1 MGELSA
7 KKNDMEVTVNSIPK
21 TRDYQQE
28 MLEASLKENIIIA
41 QDTGSGKT
49 LIAILRMRYEIERGS
64 QKVSWFLAPTVAL
77 CNQQH
82 SVIKDNMQVPVG
94 LIHGALEPKQWTD
107 ITLWKRVL
115 ENNRVVVS
123 TPQVLLDAL
132 SHGYVHMGLDI
143 GLLVFDEAHHA
154 DRNHPMS
161 CIMRDFY
168 FSLPPRLPAASGSSV
183 LIKQDERPMILGLTA
198 SPMFGGN
205 ATVAFRKLEANL
217 DCVIRSPRANRDE
230 LLTHVHRPI
239 FRHVRYDTPQYSD
252 RSYTS
257 NNLSAVEAVI
267 TTMNIEEDPFVIQ
280 LRQKLAKTARGPEYT
295 RMDQKLSKAIQS
307 KKTYSHGGMNDLAN
321 AGKAIC
327 YDIGPWAADW
337 YIESVVSR
345 ALDKQTPWDELIGS
359 LQPKE
364 KTYLMKHLSQIE
376 LTPLSYD
383 PTDIE
388 AGITDKVR
396 VLLETLEY
404 EKDWSESSNEPYSGL
419 IFVTRRDG
427 VLALSEV
434 LRNHP
439 RSAHFRLGCLLGSSQ
454 SSYRNTFLDITR
466 TLLKDQPQADILEGF
481 RSGDRNL
488 IVATSVAEEGL
499 DIQACGNVIRW
510 DIPDNM
516 ASWAQSRGRAR
527 RRRSSFVLMFESSGI
542 DNARVAE
549 FEKLEAQMTALYLAD
564 RASRPIVS
572 SDEEVPDPDEPVFKV
587 KSTGAVLTPL
597 LAVSHLN
604 HFCAVIPNSVN
615 LPIYDID
622 PPDMPEGW
630 HSFDPANRVVP
641 PPYPGPFGC
650 TVTLPRRLPAEFRI
664 FSVDRIYP
672 TKQSAYRH
680 VAYKAYLAL
689 YHANLLNDH
698 LLPLTSKVE
707 ADLEEE
713 VKNLLKDVEKRSS
726 MASVTSQMNPWQD
739 ELTDTVWTA
748 TRVVIPGFSPIRM
761 LTRVDLPSFTAGEA
775 PVLYHPHK
783 GRIDVELQVQGVAR
797 HSASDLQ
804 AAHESTRRL
813 FWCLYGIRMQWDK
826 FDFAYLFEP
835 AEEDPD
841 RDVWDARRRW
851 LRDLQGEGSSGDDL
865 FANAATFGQ
874 AFSHPADITWIRDGF
889 PHGKVY
895 RFLGWKHDPL
905 SEEELQ
911 DFMARYSRMPE
922 IEITYPLLHVEEL
935 PQRRNFLQP
944 LPSISDAPLRRSFL
958 PPQSSRVVLLSQV
971 QCDHAILIPSIIRH
985 ISIAATAVSLRG
997 SLLTGTPL
1005 YHIPFSRLIT
1015 AITAP
1020 VAQGHVNYQR
1030 LETLGDAVLKFV
1042 VSMHLIA
1049 TYPFWHEGYLTRRK
1063 DHAVS
1068 NSRLA
1073 KEAIRLS
1080 LYKWIVRDR
1089 FTPRKFKPQY
1099 FTMGEVNEITED
1111 VVAGD
1116 SSQGTPKA
1124 PEDLSTKMLADVAEA
1139 LIGAAFLHGGY
1150 NLGIECTRLFDL
1162 GIDPKAGWQPLEVYI
1177 EKTLSCVETADVP
1190 TPMTDIERMLGY
1202 TFTHKLLLVE
1212 AITHASYQFDL
1223 RTVSYERMEFLGD
1236 SVLDMV
1242 ITDHLYHYPGK
1253 QFTPGQM
1260 HIRKSAV
1267 VNMHFLTYVCF
1278 KCSLEKDASLP
1289 RPTRNGIVMDEET
1302 QEICLYQCLLHS
1314 SPIVFDQQR
1323 ATLARYRKVKDEIE
1337 EALLRGPTFP
1347 WAALTRLQA
1356 PKFFSDMIESII
1368 GAVYLDSRG
1377 NMDVVRQVLRKL
1389 GIMQQ
1394 LERNLKDD
1402 VDVLHPLT
1410 RVHIW
1415 AARQQKELTS
1425 EFEEERGHVT
1435 CTIAV
1440 EGREP
1445 VQATAEKRGR
1455 ASQEEARFAA
1465 AEKAI
1470 QLWDIRANDGIKYS

>member
-1 MGELSA
+1 
-7 KKNDMEVTVNSIPK
+7 
-21 TRDYQQE
+21 
-28 MLEASLKENIIIA
+28 MLDASLKENIIIA

-115 ENNRVVVS
+115 ENNRVIVS

-168 FSLPPRLPAASGSSV
+168 FSLPPRLPAARGSSV
-183 LIKQDERPMILGLTA
+183 STKLDERPMILGLTA

-205 ATVAFRKLEANL
+205 ATVAFRYGNWKPTLTAL
-217 DCVIRSPRANRDE
+217 FRSPRANRDE

-239 FRHVRYDTPQYSD
+239 FRHVRYDTPQYHD
-252 RSYTS
+252 PNYTS
-257 NNLSAVEAVI
+257 KNLSAVEAVI
-267 TTMNIEEDPFVIQ
+267 ATMNIEEDPFVIQ
-280 LRQKLAKTARGPEYT
+280 LRQKLAKTARGPEYA

-337 YIESVVSR
+337 YIESV
-345 ALDKQTPWDELIGS
+345 
-359 LQPKE
+359 E
-364 KTYLMKHLSQIE
+364 KTYLMKHLSQIK

-434 LRNHP
+434 LKNHP

-454 SSYRNTFLDITR
+454 STYRNSFLDITR

-549 FEKLEAQMTALYLAD
+549 FEKLEAQMTALYLTD
-564 RASRPIVS
+564 RASRPAVS
-572 SDEEVPDPDEPVFKV
+572 SDDEVPDPDEPVFKV
-587 KSTGAVLTPL
+587 KSTGAMLTPL

-630 HSFDPANRVVP
+630 HSFDPAKRVVP

-680 VAYKAYLAL
+680 VAFKAYLAL

-698 LLPLTSKVE
+698 LLPLTSVVE
-707 ADLEEE
+707 PDLEEE

-739 ELTDTVWTA
+739 ELTDTAWTT
-748 TRVVIPGFSPIRM
+748 TRIVIPGFSPIRM
-761 LTRVDLPSFTAGEA
+761 LTRVDLPSFAAMET
-775 PVLYHPHK
+775 P
-783 GRIDVELQVQGVAR
+783 GVAR

-826 FDFAYLFEP
+826 FDFSYLFEP

-841 RDVWDARRRW
+841 RDVWDARRKW
-851 LRDLQGEGSSGDDL
+851 LRDLQGEEPSGDNL

-874 AFSHPADITWIRDGF
+874 AFSHPTDITWIRDGF
-889 PHGKVY
+889 PYGKVY
-895 RFLGWKHDPL
+895 RFLGWRHDPL

-911 DFMARYSRMPE
+911 DFMTRYSKMPE
-922 IEITYPLLHVEEL
+922 IEVIL
-935 PQRRNFLQP
+935 PVASRRGIAAKKKFLAT
-944 LPSISDAPLRRSFL
+944 ST
-958 PPQSSRVVLLSQV
+958 V

-1005 YHIPFSRLIT
+1005 YHIPFSLLIT

-1030 LETLGDAVLKFV
+1030 LETLGDAVLKFS
-1042 VSMHLIA
+1042 VSIHLIA

-1068 NSRLA
+1068 NSKLA

-1116 SSQGTPKA
+1116 SSQGTLKA
-1124 PEDLSTKMLADVAEA
+1124 PEDLSTKMLADVVEA
-1139 LIGAAFLHGGY
+1139 IIGAAFLHGGY

-1177 EKTLSCVETADVP
+1177 EKALSCVETAEVP

-1223 RTVSYERMEFLGD
+1223 RTISYERMEFLGD
-1236 SVLDMV
+1236 SVLDMI

-1260 HIRKSAV
+1260 HI
-1267 VNMHFLTYVCF
+1267 
-1278 KCSLEKDASLP
+1278 P
-1289 RPTRNGIVMDEET
+1289 
-1302 QEICLYQCLLHS
+1302 QIC
-1314 SPIVFDQQR
+1314 
-1323 ATLARYRKVKDEIE
+1323 
-1337 EALLRGPTFP
+1337 RG
-1347 WAALTRLQA
+1347 
-1356 PKFFSDMIESII
+1356 
-1368 GAVYLDSRG
+1368 
-1377 NMDVVRQVLRKL
+1377 
-1389 GIMQQ
+1389 
-1394 LERNLKDD
+1394 
-1402 VDVLHPLT
+1402 
-1410 RVHIW
+1410 
-1415 AARQQKELTS
+1415 
-1425 EFEEERGHVT
+1425 
-1435 CTIAV
+1435 
-1440 EGREP
+1440 
-1445 VQATAEKRGR
+1445 
-1455 ASQEEARFAA
+1455 
-1465 AEKAI
+1465 
-1470 QLWDIRANDGIKYS
+1470 

>member
-1 MGELSA
+1 
-7 KKNDMEVTVNSIPK
+7 MEEPPATVNTIPK

-28 MLEASLKENIIIA
+28 MLDASLKENIIIA

-94 LIHGALEPKQWTD
+94 LIHGGLEPKQWTD
-107 ITLWKRVL
+107 VTLWKRVL
-115 ENNRVVVS
+115 GNNRVIVS

-143 GLLVFDEAHHA
+143 GLLIFDEAHHA

-168 FSLPPRLPAASGSSV
+168 FSLPPRLPAAHGSSV
-183 LIKQDERPMILGLTA
+183 TIEQDERPMVLGLTA

-205 ATVAFRKLEANL
+205 PTAAFRKLEANL

-252 RSYTS
+252 RNYTS
-257 NNLSAVEAVI
+257 KNLSAVEAVLA
-267 TTMNIEEDPFVIQ
+267 TMNIEEDPFVIQ

-295 RMDQKLSKAIQS
+295 RMDQKLSKAIQG

-345 ALDKQTPWDELIGS
+345 ALDKQTPWDELIGT

-364 KTYLMKHLSQIE
+364 KNYLINHLSQIK

-383 PTDIE
+383 PMDIE

-419 IFVTRRDG
+419 IFFTRRDG

-434 LRNHP
+434 MRNHP

-466 TLLKDQPQADILEGF
+466 TLLKDQAQADVLEGF

-488 IVATSVAEEGL
+488 IIATSVAEEGL

-542 DNARVAE
+542 DDARVAE
-549 FEKLEAQMTALYLAD
+549 FENLEAQMTALYLAD
-564 RASRPIVS
+564 RASRPTVS
-572 SDEEVPDPDEPVFKV
+572 SDDEEPDPDEPVFKV

-630 HSFDPANRVVP
+630 HSFDPATRVVP

-650 TVTLPRRLPAEFRI
+650 TVTLPRRLPAGLRI
-664 FSVDRIYP
+664 FSVNREYP

-689 YHANLLNDH
+689 YNANLLNEH
-698 LLPLTSKVE
+698 LLPLTSTVE
-707 ADLEEE
+707 PDLGEE

-739 ELTDTVWTA
+739 ELTDAAWTA
-748 TRVVIPGFSPIRM
+748 TRIVIPGFSPIRM
-761 LTRVDLPSFTAGEA
+761 LTRVDLPSFAAGEA
-775 PVLYHPHK
+775 PVLYHSRK
-783 GRIDVELQVQGVAR
+783 GRIDVELQAQGVAR

-835 AEEDPD
+835 AEEDTE

-851 LRDLQGEGSSGDDL
+851 LRDLQGEKSSEDDL

-874 AFSHPADITWIRDGF
+874 AFSHPTDITWIRDGF
-889 PHGKVY
+889 PYGKVY
-895 RFLGWKHDPL
+895 RFLGWRHDPL

-922 IEITYPLLHVEEL
+922 MEITYPLLHVEEL
-935 PQRRNFLQP
+935 PPRRNFLQP
-944 LPSISDAPLRRSFL
+944 LSSISDVPLRRSFL
-958 PPQSSRVVLLSQV
+958 PPQSSRIVLLSRV
-971 QCDHAILIPSIIRH
+971 QCDHAILLPSIIRH
-985 ISIAATAVSLRG
+985 ISIAATAVSLRE

-1005 YHIPFSRLIT
+1005 YQIPLTRLIT

-1042 VSMHLIA
+1042 MSMHLIA

-1073 KEAIRLS
+1073 REAIRLS

-1089 FTPRKFKPQY
+1089 FAPRKFKPQY
-1099 FTMGEVNEITED
+1099 FTAGEVNEITED

-1116 SSQGTPKA
+1116 PSQGTLKV
-1124 PEDLSTKMLADVAEA
+1124 PEDLSTKMLADVVEA

-1150 NLGIECTRLFDL
+1150 NFGIECTRLFDL
-1162 GIDPKAGWQPLEVYI
+1162 GIGSKAGWQPLEVYI
-1177 EKTLSCVETADVP
+1177 EKALSCVETVEVSTP
-1190 TPMTDIERMLGY
+1190 TTDIERMLGY
-1202 TFTHKLLLVE
+1202 TFTHKLLLLE
-1212 AITHASYQFDL
+1212 AITHSSYQFDS

-1236 SVLDMV
+1236 SVLDLI
-1242 ITDHLYHYPGK
+1242 ITEHLYHYPGK

-1267 VNMHFLTYVCF
+1267 VNLHFLTYICF

-1289 RPTRNGIVMDEET
+1289 RPTRDGIVMDEET
-1302 QEICLYQCLLHS
+1302 QEISLYQSLLHS
-1314 SPIVFDQQR
+1314 SSVVFDQQR
-1323 ATLARYRKVKDEIE
+1323 ATLARYRKMKDEIE
-1337 EALLRGPTFP
+1337 EALLHGPTFP

-1394 LERNLKDD
+1394 LERNLRDD

-1410 RVHIW
+1410 RVYIW

-1425 EFEEERGHVT
+1425 VFDEERGHVT
-1435 CTIAV
+1435 CTITV
-1440 EGREP
+1440 EGRES
-1445 VQATAEKRGR
+1445 VKATAEKRGR

-1470 QLWDIRANDGIKYS
+1470 QLWDIRANDGIKDA

>member
-1 MGELSA
+1 MEEISA
-7 KKNDMEVTVNSIPK
+7 KKNDVEVIVDSIPK

-28 MLEASLKENIIIA
+28 MLDASLKENIIIA

-64 QKVSWFLAPTVAL
+64 QKVSWFVAPTVAL

-107 ITLWKRVL
+107 IGLWKRVL

-168 FSLPPRLPAASGSSV
+168 FSLPPRLPAASGPSV
-183 LIKQDERPMILGLTA
+183 PIKQDERPMILGLTA

-205 ATVAFRKLEANL
+205 PTLAFRKLEANL

-257 NNLSAVEAVI
+257 KNLSAVEAVI
-267 TTMNIEEDPFVIQ
+267 ATMNIEEDPFVIQ

-307 KKTYSHGGMNDLAN
+307 KKTYSHSGMNDLAN

-388 AGITDKVR
+388 AGITEKVR
-396 VLLETLEY
+396 VLLDTLDY

-439 RSAHFRLGCLLGSSQ
+439 RSAHYRLGCLLGSSQ
-454 SSYRNTFLDITR
+454 SSYRNSFLDITR

-564 RASRPIVS
+564 RASRPTVS

-587 KSTGAVLTPL
+587 KSTGAILTPL

-650 TVTLPRRLPAEFRI
+650 TVTLPRRLPAELRI

-698 LLPLTSKVE
+698 LLPLTSVVD

-726 MASVTSQMNPWQD
+726 MASVTNQMNPWQD
-739 ELTDTVWTA
+739 ESMDTAWTV
-748 TRVVIPGFSPIRM
+748 TRIVIPGFSPVRM
-761 LTRVDLPSFTAGEA
+761 LTRADLPSFTAGEA
-775 PVLYHPHK
+775 PVLYHPRK
-783 GRIDVELQVQGVAR
+783 GRIDVELQAQGAAC

-851 LRDLQGEGSSGDDL
+851 LWDLQGEGSSGDDL

-895 RFLGWKHDPL
+895 RFLGWRHDPL

-958 PPQSSRVVLLSQV
+958 PPQSSRVVLLSQA

-985 ISIAATAVSLRG
+985 ISIAATAVSLRE
-997 SLLTGTPL
+997 SLLIKTPL

-1099 FTMGEVNEITED
+1099 FTAEKVNEITED
-1111 VVAGD
+1111 VVPGD
-1116 SSQGTPKA
+1116 SSQGTPKV

-1177 EKTLSCVETADVP
+1177 EKALSCVETADVP

-1202 TFTHKLLLVE
+1202 TFTHKLLLLE
-1212 AITHASYQFDL
+1212 AITHASYQFDH

-1314 SPIVFDQQR
+1314 SPVVFDQQR

-1377 NMDVVRQVLRKL
+1377 NMDVVRQVLRKI

-1435 CTIAV
+1435 CTITV

-1470 QLWDIRANDGIKYS
+1470 QLWDIRANDGIKDS

>member
-1 MGELSA
+1 
-7 KKNDMEVTVNSIPK
+7 MEETSVIIDSIPK

-28 MLEASLKENIIIA
+28 MLDASLKENIIIA

-115 ENNRVVVS
+115 ENNRVIVS

-168 FSLPPRLPAASGSSV
+168 FSLPPRLPAASGPSV
-183 LIKQDERPMILGLTA
+183 STKDERPMILGLTA

-217 DCVIRSPRANRDE
+217 DCVIRSPRANRGE

-239 FRHVRYDTPQYSD
+239 FRHVRYDTPQYHD
-252 RSYTS
+252 PKYTS
-257 NNLSAVEAVI
+257 KNLSAVEAVI
-267 TTMNIEEDPFVIQ
+267 ATMNIEEDPFVIQ

-307 KKTYSHGGMNDLAN
+307 KKTYSHSGMNDLVN

-345 ALDKQTPWDELIGS
+345 ALDKKTPWDELIGT

-383 PTDIE
+383 PAHIE

-427 VLALSEV
+427 VLGLSEV
-434 LRNHP
+434 LKNHP

-454 SSYRNTFLDITR
+454 STYRNSFLDITR

-564 RASRPIVS
+564 RASRPAVS
-572 SDEEVPDPDEPVFKV
+572 SDDEEPDPDEPVFKV
-587 KSTGAVLTPL
+587 KSTGAMLTPL

-630 HSFDPANRVVP
+630 HSFDPAQRVVP

-650 TVTLPRRLPAEFRI
+650 TVTLPRRLPAAFRI

-680 VAYKAYLAL
+680 VAFKAYLAL

-698 LLPLTSKVE
+698 LLPLTSVVE
-707 ADLEEE
+707 PDLEEE

-739 ELTDTVWTA
+739 ELTDTAWTT
-748 TRVVIPGFSPIRM
+748 TRIVIPGFSPIRM
-761 LTRVDLPSFTAGEA
+761 LTRVDLPSFAAGEA
-775 PVLYHPHK
+775 PVLYHPRK
-783 GRIDVELQVQGVAR
+783 GRIDVELQAQGVAR

-841 RDVWDARRRW
+841 RDMWDARRKW
-851 LRDLQGEGSSGDDL
+851 LRGLQGEESSGDDL

-874 AFSHPADITWIRDGF
+874 AFSHPTDITWIRDGF
-889 PHGKVY
+889 PYGKVY
-895 RFLGWKHDPL
+895 RFLGWRHDPL

-911 DFMARYSRMPE
+911 DFMARYSKIPE
-922 IEITYPLLHVEEL
+922 FEITYPLLHVEEL

-944 LPSISDAPLRRSFL
+944 LPSISDAPLRKSFL
-958 PPQSSRVVLLSQV
+958 PPQLSRVVLLSQV

-997 SLLTGTPL
+997 SLLTKTPL
-1005 YHIPFSRLIT
+1005 YHIPFSHLIT

-1030 LETLGDAVLKFV
+1030 LETLGDAVLKFS
-1042 VSMHLIA
+1042 VSIHLIA

-1068 NSRLA
+1068 NSKLA

-1124 PEDLSTKMLADVAEA
+1124 PEDLSTKMLADVVEA
-1139 LIGAAFLHGGY
+1139 IIGAAFLHGGY

-1177 EKTLSCVETADVP
+1177 EKALSCVETAEVP

-1212 AITHASYQFDL
+1212 AITHASYQFDV

-1242 ITDHLYHYPGK
+1242 IAEYLYHYPGK

-1267 VNMHFLTYVCF
+1267 VNIHFLTYVCF

-1302 QEICLYQCLLHS
+1302 QQIHLYQCLLHS

-1425 EFEEERGHVT
+1425 VFKEERGHVT
-1435 CTIAV
+1435 CTITV

-1470 QLWDIRANDGIKYS
+1470 QLWDVRANDGIKDA